1 MKGWLPPKPTISL
14 RSQDLKPIRI
24 GQHFKNIRI
33 NIWVPRTTLLL
44 RLRLHLRPASEREMI
59 PRVRVKARKYRM
71 FNGRMKINLSRLQ
84 IFSVVFSVMT
94 AFREYHFSSDELSRN
109 ITCTDSSYLLLFP
122 VTNVHW
128 TYFICCLEIHDE
140 YNVIKSQVLT
150 CSKLATNGHIV
161 WHMIHDQDATTAKRC
176 LITLSCRR
184 TYPPSPTGK
193 YSDEEWGWY

>member
-1 MKGWLPPKPTISL
+1 
-14 RSQDLKPIRI
+14 
-24 GQHFKNIRI
+24 
-33 NIWVPRTTLLL
+33 
-44 RLRLHLRPASEREMI
+44 
-59 PRVRVKARKYRM
+59 
-71 FNGRMKINLSRLQ
+71 
-84 IFSVVFSVMT
+84 MT

-176 LITLSCRR
+176 LILLTLSFRR
-184 TYPPSPTGK
+184 TYPPSSIPNWKILDVYHSQTPMQHLLFKGGK
-193 YSDEEWGWY
+193 CGYHLYRCKSPSHLPPPSRLHPASIPPNYSLSRHFVSTFPPFHTNLPAFSIPSSYFPFIMINTIQYSA